1 MGFYKVD
8 SGEILINGVNIED
21 IDKNELRNMFGVV
34 FQNDYLFSKT
44 IYENIDF
51 GRNLSDEEVKKAA
64 ISAQAMEF
72 IDKKEG
78 KFNEV
83 ISQGGRNLSGGQKQ
97 RIFLSRAFAGD
108 PEIILLDDASS
119 ALDFKTD
126 LLLRKSLSREYKST
140 TKVIIESRINSVKDC
155 SKIVVLDKGEVVGY
169 GKHEELL
176 EHCSIYDEINEI
188 QNGDL

>member
-1 MGFYKVD
+1 
-8 SGEILINGVNIED
+8 
-21 IDKNELRNMFGVV
+21 
-34 FQNDYLFSKT
+34 
-44 IYENIDF
+44 
-51 GRNLSDEEVKKAA
+51 
-64 ISAQAMEF
+64 MEF

-126 LLLRKSLSREYKST
+126 LLLRKSLSRGYKST